1 MDKIKTRKVGARPL
15 VVRDDETFL
24 GRREEWMLVRIE
36 GWSIHGWDSIKLFRH
51 AQGPK
56 NLWQLGVKAGRFA
69 HNRDL
74 RLLQEHFPEIA
85 DWVLETVVRAA
96 EQRSSRTADLEAV
109 DD

>member
-1 MDKIKTRKVGARPL
+1 MDKIKTRKVGARRL

-24 GRREEWMLVRIE
+24 GRREEWLLVRIE
-36 GWSIHGWDSIKLFRH
+36 GWSVHGWDSVKLFRD

-74 RLLQEHFPEIA
+74 RLLQEHFPEIVE
-85 DWVLETVVRAA
+85 WVLDTINKAASLRA
-96 EQRSSRTADLEAV
+96 SRMATLEAV
-109 DD
+109 DE